1 MAAQRSIL
9 SILAEEG
16 RCTAAEIATRLD
28 LDPGEVEQLVQQME
42 RDHVILGYHAL
53 VDWDR
58 AGESKVFAFIE
69 VKANPERGAGF
80 DALATHIAAFSEV
93 HSVHLISGTHD
104 LNVVCEGE
112 DFRQIALFVSEKLA
126 PLPQVVGTATSFVLK
141 TYKLDGQLVVRDGVD
156 HRLPVSP

>member
-1 MAAQRSIL
+1 MTAQRSIL

-16 RCTAAEIATRLD
+16 CCTADEIATRLG
-28 LDPGEVEQLVQQME
+28 LDPAEVRRLIEQME

-53 VDWDR
+53 VDWER

-80 DALATHIAAFSEV
+80 DALAAHIAAFPEV

-104 LNVVCEGE
+104 LNVVLEGD
-112 DFRQIALFVSEKLA
+112 DFREIALFVSEKLA

-141 TYKLDGQLVVRDGVD
+141 TYKLDGQLVVRDGAD
-156 HRLPVSP
+156 HRLPVVP